1 MQVRAKA
8 NPGAFHN
15 SGRSMVVIFMQSIMQ
30 PLPVFLVNFACP
42 ALFGQDFRKLYY
54 MIRIKSLSFSAI
66 IFLTLAVSLNC
77 VSAALGQNIPLGHWR
92 HHLPNNRVIALAET
106 PEKMIG
112 ATEYGLVVF
121 NKTDNSV
128 EKIDKVQGLTDFGI
142 TSLAYSGPH
151 DLVLVGYANGNLD
164 LIQGNHFI
172 NVPDIR
178 RSSIMGSK
186 RINNILVRDNR
197 AYLATGFGIVEFDLV
212 AYLIRDTYFIGPV
225 GSQVEVFDLTH
236 SGTHFFAA
244 TNAGLLSAPA
254 QGVNLADFQ
263 NWHKINVSGQTNE
276 TVNMVAWFENH
287 LLANVAGATNDQLFI
302 FDGTA
307 WELFNM
313 GEQPYTGN
321 RRKLKVSGGKLLVSN
336 DFFVDIFNSDLT
348 HLERIDNYYDGQVR
362 ALDVMFDENNQLW
375 LGDVNDGLIR
385 RNAPTTF
392 LRIILPGPATSNA
405 YGLATGGGNLWV
417 APGAISPVGGNTW
430 NSNGVFMF
438 SNGNWKW
445 FFMASY
451 PIMNGVWD
459 IIRIAVDPGNPQKVY
474 AASWTEGLL
483 EFTPEGPVTLWDD
496 SNSPLQRRFEVND
509 HIRIGGVAVDNS
521 GNVWM
526 TNSNTLRPIVV
537 KKDNNEWLSFSSQ
550 GIVATSQ
557 IAGRLV
563 IDQRGQKWA
572 ALPNGGGIYVFKEN
586 NLNSDNDFQARRL
599 TTSDGSGGLPSNNV
613 TTLAVDHDGYI
624 WVGTDKGVAVFYAP
638 QRAFSGDPINAQ
650 QIIVVQDG
658 FAGILFE
665 TETINAIAVDGSN
678 KKWFGTNRSGA
689 FLLSSDGRETVFH
702 FTAENSPL
710 PSNNVLD
717 IAIDGQTGEVFFATD
732 KGIVSFRGLATDAP
746 LAHTDVYAYPNP
758 VRPGYSGYIAVKGLV
773 KNALVKITDINGNL
787 VHETIAEGG
796 QAVWNGQDL
805 WGRRPAT
812 GVYLVFSTNDDG
824 SETMVTKILFVN

>member
-1 MQVRAKA
+1 MIKFKFLR
-8 NPGAFHN
+8 
-15 SGRSMVVIFMQSIMQ
+15 
-30 PLPVFLVNFACP
+30 LPAIVF
-42 ALFGQDFRKLYY
+42 
-54 MIRIKSLSFSAI
+54 S
-66 IFLTLAVSLNC
+66 TLAVILFC
-77 VSAALGQNIPLGHWR
+77 TPAALGQNIPLGHWR
-92 HHLPNNRVIALAET
+92 HHLPNNQIIALAET
-106 PEKMIG
+106 PEKIIG

-142 TSLAYSGPH
+142 TSLAYSEPH
-151 DLVLVGYANGNLD
+151 DLVLVGYANGNID
-164 LIQGNHFI
+164 LIKDRQYI

-186 RINNILVRDNR
+186 SINNIMVRGNR
-197 AYLATGFGIVEFDLV
+197 AYLSCGFGIVEFDL
-212 AYLIRDTYFIGPV
+212 ATYLIRDTYFIGPL
-225 GSQVEVFDLTH
+225 GSQVEVFELTH
-236 SGTHFFAA
+236 SGTHFYAA

-263 NWHKINVSGQTNE
+263 NWQRINVSGQANE
-276 TVNMVAWFENH
+276 TINMVVWYEGR
-287 LLANVAGATNDQLFI
+287 LLANVARPAGDLLYS
-302 FDGTA
+302 FDGTTWGLLSPNGQA
-307 WELFNM
+307 
-313 GEQPYTGN
+313 YTGA

-336 DFFVDIFNSDLT
+336 ESFVDIFDQNLNLT
-348 HLERIDNYYDGQVR
+348 ERIDNYYEGLVR
-362 ALDVMFDENNQLW
+362 ALDVMFDQDNQLW

-385 RNAPTTF
+385 RNAPTAF
-392 LRIILPGPATSNA
+392 FRIVLPGPATSNSF
-405 YGLATGGGNLWV
+405 GLATGGGNLWV
-417 APGAISPVGGNTW
+417 APGAISSGGGNSW
-430 NSNGVFMF
+430 NSNGVFLF
-438 SNGNWKW
+438 SEGKWKW
-445 FFMASY
+445 FFVASY
-451 PIMNGVWD
+451 PIMNKVWD

-483 EFTPEGPVTLWDD
+483 EFTPEGPVTLWDE
-496 SNSPLQRRFEVND
+496 SNSSLRRRTDIED
-509 HIRIGGVAVDNS
+509 HIRIGGVAVDNN

-526 TNSNTLRPIVV
+526 TNSNTLRPIAV
-537 KKDNNEWLSFSSQ
+537 KKENNEWLSFSSQ
-550 GIVATSQ
+550 GVVSTGQ
-557 IAGRLV
+557 LVGRLV
-563 IDQRGQKWA
+563 IDRNGQKWA

-599 TTSDGSGGLPSNNV
+599 TTSDGSGGLPTNNV

-665 TETINAIAVDGSN
+665 TETVNAIAVDGSN
-678 KKWFGTNRSGA
+678 KKWFGTGRSGA

-717 IAIDGQTGEVFFATD
+717 IAINGQNGEVFFATD
-732 KGIVSFRGLATDAP
+732 KGIASFRGLATDATP
-746 LAHTDVYAYPNP
+746 VHTDVYAYPNP

-787 VHETIAEGG
+787 VYETIAEGG